1 MTYKLDIDGVHKRFR
16 DRHVLRGINLTVHEH
31 EVVCLIGP
39 SGCGKSTLLRCI
51 DLLETIDDGEIRLD
65 GTRIT
70 GKNVNAT
77 EVRGRIG
84 MVFQSYNLFPH
95 MNVMQNVTLAA
106 IKVHGMST
114 AAAQDKARGLLAR
127 FGLADKEQ
135 DYPDRI
141 SGGQQQRVSIVRAL
155 MGDPELL
162 LLDEITSALDPE
174 LVGEVLSVMRDLAK
188 TGMTMMVV
196 THEMAFA
203 REVADRVIFMDGG
216 VIVEEGPP
224 DEVIGNPQNE
234 RTRTFLRRVLD
245 PTHVDTGA
253 EDQAYAE
260 RHVGHPS
267 PDAEGQLPASGRDA

>member
-51 DLLETIDDGEIRLD
+51 DLLETIEDGEIRLD

-174 LVGEVLSVMRDLAK
+174 LVGEVLSVIRELAEG
-188 TGMTMMVV
+188 GMTMVLA
-196 THEMAFA
+196 THEMGFA
-203 REVADRVIFMDGG
+203 KEVANRVAFLHEGTVLESGPPAELFSQPTHERTQQFLARVI
-216 VIVEEGPP
+216 
-224 DEVIGNPQNE
+224 
-234 RTRTFLRRVLD
+234 
-245 PTHVDTGA
+245 A
-253 EDQAYAE
+253 A
-260 RHVGHPS
+260 
-267 PDAEGQLPASGRDA
+267 GRL

>member
-162 LLDEITSALDPE
+162 LLRSLVRRLREQLGRRARFQNRPLMQECHAIGHFLGKTH
-174 LVGEVLSVMRDLAK
+174 LVG
-188 TGMTMMVV
+188 GQ
-196 THEMAFA
+196 H
-203 REVADRVIFMDGG
+203 
-216 VIVEEGPP
+216 
-224 DEVIGNPQNE
+224 
-234 RTRTFLRRVLD
+234 
-245 PTHVDTGA
+245 H
-253 EDQAYAE
+253 
-260 RHVGHPS
+260 RHS
-267 PDAEGQLPASGRDA
+267 ANSINFYDFST